1 MEMRS
6 EEEARNALLALKGRT
21 FDGRIVDVKFFP
33 ENQLSADPP
42 DFTDPKPLVVTSV
55 GPLPIE
61 VILGPNYTRLQSF
74 CALQQ
79 LQQQSVDSSI
89 LNPALNSGGS
99 ALSGFNVLQ
108 QLGLGFGT
116 GLKKLNFEK

>member
-1 MEMRS
+1 MRS

-21 FDGRIVDVKFFP
+21 FDGRIVDVKFFH

-108 QLGLGFGT
+108 QLGFGFGT